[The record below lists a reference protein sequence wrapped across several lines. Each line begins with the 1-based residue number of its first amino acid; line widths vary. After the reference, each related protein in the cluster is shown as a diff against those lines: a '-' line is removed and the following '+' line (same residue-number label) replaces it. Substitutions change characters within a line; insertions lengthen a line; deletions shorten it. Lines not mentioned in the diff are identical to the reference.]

1 MNDYLSHL
9 VATTL
14 NQGEVLQPR
23 LPARFESFRQ
33 RLGPVDVPA
42 ADLAQPEAAP
52 VSYDAGTDIP
62 VTFTEPQQGWV
73 TSIAQEPASTPEP
86 GALAMET
93 AKRR

>member
-14 NQGEVLQPR
+14 NQEEVLQPR

-33 RLGPVDVPA
+33 RLGPVDVPP

-52 VSYDAGTDIP
+52 VSYDAGTASP
-62 VTFTEPQQGWV
+62 VTFSEPPQHR
-73 TSIAQEPASTPEP
+73 SREMPARCSVDNS
-86 GALAMET
+86 GAEGGQW
-93 AKRR
+93 